1 MQLKAI
7 LVASILASVV
17 TPLPTESNDLTER
30 APTPQC
36 FCCTGYFVANTA
48 ATECTG
54 MCMHFRN
61 WDTLLTSTFQVILA
75 QRSVVLETHSSVEKA
90 LILILYGHTLSLHS
104 IMILEIPDK
113 KLLGEARRL
122 RCL

>member
-1 MQLKAI
+1 
-7 LVASILASVV
+7 
-17 TPLPTESNDLTER
+17 
-30 APTPQC
+30 
-36 FCCTGYFVANTA
+36 
-48 ATECTG
+48 